1 MASTT
6 PRTGCAEGAGTLPS
20 ANTAR
25 AAGPSHNGVF
35 SLMADLR
42 VGFIGL
48 GNVGGQLAGNLLQH
62 GVDLTVRDLDPQR
75 VAAFAAR
82 GARVAA
88 SPAAMARAV
97 DILIT
102 CLPSPAA
109 SATVME
115 APDGVLAGLSPGKVW
130 LEMSTTDQAE
140 ARRLAARVAQVGA
153 AAMDCPVS
161 GGCHRAA
168 TGNISI
174 FAGGERATFERV
186 LPLLAILGQRILHTG
201 AVGSASALKVL
212 TNYLCT
218 VHLVALT
225 EALTVAKV
233 AGLDLNTAYEAIRIS
248 SGNSFVHETESQVI
262 LNGSRDINFTMDL
275 VIKDVGLF
283 DALARA
289 QHVPLELSPLVLEIF
304 RDGARRYG
312 AREFSPNI
320 IRRLEEAC
328 GLSVRAP
335 GFPAQ
340 MVDDEP
346 KRPGYEVVPRA
357 AGHL

>member
-1 MASTT
+1 MKD
-6 PRTGCAEGAGTLPS
+6 
-20 ANTAR
+20 
-25 AAGPSHNGVF
+25 
-35 SLMADLR
+35 MR

-48 GNVGGQLAGNLLQH
+48 GNVGAQLAGNLARH
-62 GVDLTVRDLDPQR
+62 GVNLTVRDLDVQR
-75 VAAFAAR
+75 VAVLVALGAKAA
-82 GARVAA
+82 ATPAQLA
-88 SPAAMARAV
+88 SQV
-97 DILIT
+97 DLVIT
-102 CLPSPAA
+102 CLPSPAI
-109 SATVME
+109 SAQVME
-115 APDGVLAGLSPGKVW
+115 GADGVLAGLAPGKIW

-140 ARRLAARVAQVGA
+140 ARRLAARVEERGG

-174 FAGGERATFERV
+174 FAGGTRDTFERV
-186 LPLLAILGQRILHTG
+186 LPVLAILGQRILHTG
-201 AVGSASALKVL
+201 PVGSASALKVL

-218 VHLVALT
+218 VHLVALC

-283 DALARA
+283 DSMARDH
-289 QHVPLELSPLVLEIF
+289 QVPLELSPLVLQIF
-304 RDGARRYG
+304 RDGAQRYG
-312 AREFSPNI
+312 EREFSPNI
-320 IRRLEEAC
+320 IRRLEEPL
-328 GLSVRAP
+328 GVRVL
-335 GFPAQ
+335 GENFPAQ

-346 KRPGYEVVPRA
+346 KVPGYEVHARPPARPCQPDGRS
-357 AGHL
+357 AGRPPTRSPSPGRCSRSGG